1 MDINVKVVRARAA
14 WLKKNKL
21 TVRLFAETT
30 GNDAGTAHVWFR
42 TGRTPRRKYME
53 DILAVFPDW
62 PCQ

>member
-1 MDINVKVVRARAA
+1 MVNDLKIVRERAA

-21 TVRLFAETT
+21 TVRLFSEMT

-53 DILAVFPDW
+53 DILAVFPTW
-62 PCQ
+62 PHK